1 MYLIIGIYGG
11 KKRKIYAAYQF
22 FLITLL
28 GSLLMLM
35 GIIMLY
41 SQIGVTDYQIYTLTV
56 ELTKEREKIIWLALF
71 ISFAVKTPLV
81 PVHIWLPEAHS
92 EANIA
97 GSIILAG
104 VLLKLAGYG
113 FLRYSLNILPEASRY
128 YIPLVY
134 GLSIISIIYCSL
146 TTLRQIDMKK
156 IIAYS
161 SIGQNG
167 PLNNN
172 YLTQQTICRK
182 FKEGKDSLLQNTKN
196 VSNQR
201 LKRDSFLVRIFVIL
215 LNNPQITKAQK

>member
-104 VLLKLAGYG
+104 EKYARYKFNSILKTPKALSTYLYLKL
-113 FLRYSLNILPEASRY
+113 
-128 YIPLVY
+128 
-134 GLSIISIIYCSL
+134 ISELIGVTMDNQQE
-146 TTLRQIDMKK
+146 TT
-156 IIAYS
+156 
-161 SIGQNG
+161 
-167 PLNNN
+167 P
-172 YLTQQTICRK
+172 
-182 FKEGKDSLLQNTKN
+182 
-196 VSNQR
+196 
-201 LKRDSFLVRIFVIL
+201 
-215 LNNPQITKAQK
+215 

>member
-1 MYLIIGIYGG
+1 M
-11 KKRKIYAAYQF
+11 
-22 FLITLL
+22 
-28 GSLLMLM
+28 
-35 GIIMLY
+35 
-41 SQIGVTDYQIYTLTV
+41 
-56 ELTKEREKIIWLALF
+56 
-71 ISFAVKTPLV
+71 
-81 PVHIWLPEAHS
+81 
-92 EANIA
+92 
-97 GSIILAG
+97 

-167 PLNNN
+167 PLNNYN

-182 FKEGKDSLLQNTKN
+182 FKEWKHSLLQNTKN